1 MSKVLLE
8 NIKCLCKQHQITIPK
23 LEKELELG
31 KGSIYKWNTCSPS
44 IDKVLKVSTYFRVP
58 IDELTGHMAKEE
70 KRVIKALQRHLVRLM
85 SKLKKLNSTQDRLYV
100 CTEDGERLYIGHSGL
115 RSYVRGELEREIEL
129 YKKLLREEAKPDEYP
144 R

>member
-8 NIKCLCKQHQITIPK
+8 NIKSLCKQHQITIPK
-23 LEKELELG
+23 LEKEIELS

-44 IDKVLKVSTYFRVP
+44 IDKVLKVSGYFRVP
-58 IDELTGHMAKEE
+58 IEELTGHKAKEE
-70 KRVIKALQRHLVRLM
+70 NRMLQRHLIRLM

-115 RSYVRGELEREIEL
+115 SSYVRGELEREIEL
-129 YKKLLREEAKPDEYP
+129 YKKLLREEAKPDEY
-144 R
+144 